1 MFVAE
6 MNQMLDR
13 LDVEDD
19 YYVIAALYQFV
30 SLKQLDV
37 LRQQL
42 QQLCD
47 KNEALGTI
55 LLASEGING
64 TIAAPRNGMAR
75 CLEWLESDGRFDN
88 LSLKFSFSPD
98 QPFLRMKVRPKH
110 EIVTMGRP
118 EINPAKRT
126 GTHIDPAD
134 WNNLIS
140 DPDVL
145 LIDTRNTYETAIGMF
160 DGAVDPMTK
169 NFRDFPD
176 WAHELANLREDR
188 RPKKIAMYCTGG
200 IRCEKAS
207 ALMQDM
213 GFDEVYHL
221 KGGILKY
228 LEDIPATDS
237 KWQGECFVFD
247 GRVTVDHNLQPGEL
261 FNVSCLPHAAIC
273 I

>member
-75 CLEWLESDGRFDN
+75 CLKWLELDGRFDN
-88 LSLKFSFSPD
+88 LSLKFS
-98 QPFLRMKVRPKH
+98 
-110 EIVTMGRP
+110 
-118 EINPAKRT
+118 
-126 GTHIDPAD
+126 
-134 WNNLIS
+134 
-140 DPDVL
+140 
-145 LIDTRNTYETAIGMF
+145 
-160 DGAVDPMTK
+160 
-169 NFRDFPD
+169 
-176 WAHELANLREDR
+176 
-188 RPKKIAMYCTGG
+188 
-200 IRCEKAS
+200 
-207 ALMQDM
+207 
-213 GFDEVYHL
+213 
-221 KGGILKY
+221 
-228 LEDIPATDS
+228 
-237 KWQGECFVFD
+237 
-247 GRVTVDHNLQPGEL
+247 
-261 FNVSCLPHAAIC
+261 
-273 I
+273 